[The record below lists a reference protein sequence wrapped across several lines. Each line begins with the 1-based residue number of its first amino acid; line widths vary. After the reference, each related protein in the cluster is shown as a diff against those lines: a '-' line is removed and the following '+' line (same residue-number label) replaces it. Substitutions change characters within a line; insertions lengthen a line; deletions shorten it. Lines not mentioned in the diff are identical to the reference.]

1 VQVKAAFTGATA
13 SSLPDAPSLG
23 PLAVDYNLATW
34 DGNSTAY
41 LTCNL
46 PLRGPEYL
54 GRCVPMP
61 VACTLNPVDSKP
73 YNCSRLSDASVVTGN
88 ISNADYR

>member
-1 VQVKAAFTGATA
+1 M
-13 SSLPDAPSLG
+13 
-23 PLAVDYNLATW
+23 DYNLATW

-46 PLRGPEYL
+46 GLRGPEYQ

-61 VACTLNPVDSKP
+61 VTCTANPVDSKP
-73 YNCSRLSDASVVTGN
+73 YNCSRLSESSVVSGN
-88 ISNADYR
+88 ISNAEYR